1 MTIRKTFA
9 MTAAAAL
16 LAASGASAQMFGDTI
31 GTDYDRTGFD
41 SGFAET
47 GLYDAFD
54 RDDDTMLN
62 ESEYATSVYRDIDRN
77 RDLQIT
83 EDEFT
88 AGNERYFGGEYA
100 GGAFTDYDVDASGY
114 VDQSEFRNYYDS
126 GYNDDFVSF
135 DGDGDG
141 MLTSEEYNTGLY
153 GRADRDQ
160 NTMISIEEEGLFE
173 GWFDG
178 DDIEAEVETIGEVY

>member
-1 MTIRKTFA
+1 MTFRKTFVA
-9 MTAAAAL
+9 TATAAL
-16 LAASGASAQMFGDTI
+16 LGATAAGAQMFGDEI
-31 GTDYDRTGFD
+31 GTDYD
-41 SGFAET
+41 
-47 GLYDAFD
+47 YDAFNTGMTGTGYYNALD
-54 RDDDTMLN
+54 RDQDTMLN
-62 ESEYATSVYRDIDRN
+62 QSEYATGLYRNIDSN

-88 AGNERYFGGEYA
+88 AGNERYLGDGYT

-114 VDQSEFRNYYDS
+114 IDQSEFRTYYDS

-141 MLTSEEYNTGLY
+141 MLTSDEYNTGLY
-153 GRADRDQ
+153 GRADANQDQ
-160 NTMISIEEEGLFE
+160 IITIEEEGLFE

-178 DDIEAEVETIGEVY
+178 DDIEAEIESVGEVY